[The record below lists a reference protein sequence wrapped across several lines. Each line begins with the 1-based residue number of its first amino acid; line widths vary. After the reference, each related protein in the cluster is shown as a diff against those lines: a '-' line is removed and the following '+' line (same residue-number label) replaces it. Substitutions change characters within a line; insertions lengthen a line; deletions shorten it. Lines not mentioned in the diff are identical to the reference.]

1 MGNLKRNP
9 KRSKEETYNNKE
21 EPSPPKKYVYRKSRT
36 SIWMVLIF
44 LVISGILIIAIFITF
59 TPRETEIIEKYDLVL
74 LDYTIWAEENHDYN
88 YSNPVIKM
96 YNATLNV
103 SSRYDEDAEEGFILG
118 FYNELLGKSV
128 GYGRTFNIS
137 ATVDLD
143 EDGIDDVT
151 NKDALGYG
159 FPGDGLLLYNRTIII
174 NYKILAIQKANATIT

>member
-21 EPSPPKKYVYRKSRT
+21 EPLPPKKYAYRKSRT

-44 LVISGILIIAIFITF
+44 LAISGILIIAIFITF
-59 TPRETEIIEKYDLVL
+59 TPRETEIIENYDLVL
-74 LDYTIWAEENHDYN
+74 LDYTIWAEENYDYN
-88 YSNPVIKM
+88 YSNPVIEM

-103 SSRYDEDAEEGFILG
+103 SSRYDEDAEDGLILG

-128 GYGRTFNIS
+128 GHGRTFNIDVS
-137 ATVDLD
+137 IDLD
-143 EDGIDDVT
+143 KDGIDDVT
-151 NKDALGYG
+151 NNDALGYG
-159 FPGDGLLLYNRTIII
+159 FPEDGLLYNKTIMI

>member
-1 MGNLKRNP
+1 LGQLKRNP

-21 EPSPPKKYVYRKSRT
+21 EPLPPKKYIYRKSRT

-44 LVISGILIIAIFITF
+44 LAISGILIIAIFITF

-74 LDYTIWAEENHDYN
+74 LNYSIWEEENHDYN
-88 YSNPVIKM
+88 PVIEI
-96 YNATLNV
+96 YNATLNI
-103 SSRYDEDAEEGFILG
+103 SSRYDENTENGLILG

-128 GYGRTFNIS
+128 GYSRAFNIN

-143 EDGIDDVT
+143 KDGIDDVT

-159 FPGDGLLLYNRTIII
+159 FPEEDGILFNSTIII